1 MTSDEWNDDEWKLLT
16 ECSVTRSLCNLTG
29 NPVTSNTTTIGTTPS
44 VSCSW
49 ETLTP
54 AIPTDTC
61 AVLQRLLIMSE
72 EARRRKL
79 EEPERCGISRSM
91 MAMLLRALKL
101 RDSATL
107 LHSQRIAVISSG
119 VARLLGWDDEQRRH
133 LEVAA
138 LLHDL
143 GKLGIPEHILKK
155 PGKLSSEEYDFV
167 LRHHHAAVNLLQALQ
182 AEPPIVSM
190 LSMLHQSFDGGTTTV
205 ENDLLPHDLPLGARI
220 LAVADAYDSLTTA
233 KPYRRGMTHGEV
245 MTVLEEKSG
254 SRYDGNVVRALNRWY
269 EAEGD
274 SLFRYS
280 DPLQGAES
288 TAEVTEQQKSGI
300 VVLTQVLNVL
310 YQFQELYDGYF
321 VLDACSNYTI
331 WSDGMPGMT
340 GLPLQGVLG
349 RTWHPADVQL
359 TSITEDKLAA
369 ENRDETAVGQVLR
382 NGRSQFASKLC
393 RISESRHLKVDV
405 YTMPIMGNG
414 TQVLGVVQLLR
425 NKSGVRRQ
433 SREYVELKLAAT
445 RDALTGVANRG
456 QLETQLRH
464 LLEEFHALEGTRS
477 LSTIFLDVDKFKRIN
492 DTYGHHTGDE
502 VLVDLTRLLQHE
514 TYSGEII
521 GRYGGEEFVLLCPD
535 TDLDSAVRRAERLR
549 TAIMKSSIGGVSTL
563 SVTSSFGVSTAR
575 LGDTV
580 QTLLERADTF
590 LYRAKETGRNRT
602 CWEGQE
608 EEAKESKPAAA
619 EVSAVTASQGGSFH
633 FQDHIEV
640 STSLELTAMKLHA
653 FVREYKVDIL
663 KQEIGQMSF
672 RMGSLGFTRRWGST
686 KERQPLEVSLRF
698 DVIRTTAENESRS
711 KTIRR
716 MSVTADPVGKVPDME
731 TFAAR
736 CGMLMRELRAY
747 LLGS

>member
-1 MTSDEWNDDEWKLLT
+1 VFSGARIRQVRVGWTVDD
-16 ECSVTRSLCNLTG
+16 CVRSRTDG
-29 NPVTSNTTTIGTTPS
+29 PVTVNMISPAASTPTQQ
-44 VSCSW
+44 SW
-49 ETLTP
+49 EALSP

-61 AVLQRLLIMSE
+61 AVLQRLLLMSE
-72 EARRRKL
+72 DARRRHL
-79 EEPERCGISRSM
+79 EESASHGVARNM
-91 MAMLLRALKL
+91 MPMLLRALKL
-101 RDSATL
+101 RDPGIL

-119 VARLLGWDDEQRRH
+119 VARLLGWDDEQRRQ
-133 LEVAA
+133 LEIAA

-182 AEPPIVSM
+182 TDATVISM
-190 LSMLHQSFDGGTTTV
+190 LSMLFLNFDGGTAAA
-205 ENDLLPHDLPLGARI
+205 ELDSLPQELPLGARI
-220 LAVADAYDSLTTA
+220 LAVADAYDSLTNA
-233 KPYRRGMTHGEV
+233 KPYRRGMTHADA
-245 MTVLEEKSG
+245 MTALEEKSG
-254 SRYDGNVVRALNRWY
+254 SRYDGNVVRALHRWY

-274 SLFRYS
+274 SLFRYT
-280 DPLQGAES
+280 DPLQ
-288 TAEVTEQQKSGI
+288 TAEMRSEVSDQQKIGI

-321 VLDACSNYTI
+321 ILDSFGNYTI

-349 RTWHPADVQL
+349 RCWHPADVQL
-359 TSITEDKLAA
+359 SSITDDKAVT
-369 ENRDETAVGQVLR
+369 ESREETAVGQAIR
-382 NGRSQFASKLC
+382 NGRAQFSSKLC
-393 RISESRHLKVDV
+393 RISDTRHLKVDV
-405 YTMPIMGNG
+405 YTMPITGPNN
-414 TQVLGVVQLLR
+414 QVLGVVQLLR

-433 SREYVELKLAAT
+433 CREYVELKLAAT

-464 LLEEFHALEGTRS
+464 LLEEFHTHEGTRY
-477 LSTIFLDVDKFKRIN
+477 LSAIFLDVDKFKRIN

-521 GRYGGEEFVLLCPD
+521 GRYGGEEFVLICPD
-535 TDLDSAVRRAERLR
+535 TDIEAAVRRAERLR
-549 TAIMKSSIGGVSTL
+549 LAIMKSSIGGVSTL
-563 SVTSSFGVSTAR
+563 SVTSSFGVSTAK

-580 QTLLERADTF
+580 QTLLERADTC

-608 EEAKESKPAAA
+608 TE
-619 EVSAVTASQGGSFH
+619 SAVAVKEPEETTTVQTSPGGA
-633 FQDHIEV
+633 FQFNDHIEV

-653 FVREYKVDIL
+653 FVREYKVEIL

-686 KERQPLEVSLRF
+686 KDRQPLEVSLRF
-698 DVIRTTAENESRS
+698 DVIRTTNENYARC

-716 MSVTADPVGKVPDME
+716 MSVTATPLGKVPNME
-731 TFAAR
+731 TFSQR
-736 CGMLMRELRAY
+736 CGTLMRELRAY